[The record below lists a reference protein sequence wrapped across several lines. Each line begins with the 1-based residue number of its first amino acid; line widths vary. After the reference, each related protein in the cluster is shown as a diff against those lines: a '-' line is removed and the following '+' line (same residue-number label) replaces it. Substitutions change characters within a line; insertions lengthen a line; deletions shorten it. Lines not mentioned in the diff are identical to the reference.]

1 MTKIM
6 AINAG
11 SSSLK
16 FQLFEMPEE
25 KVLTKGLVERIGLEK
40 SVFSITVNGEKHTR
54 TLDIKD
60 HEQAVD
66 MMLERMIHYG
76 VIKSVDELDGTGHRV
91 VQGGDLF
98 PTSALVDR
106 DVEEK
111 IGQLIELAPLHNAAN
126 LMGIQAFRRMLPNIP
141 HVAVFDTS
149 FHSTMPESAFLYSLP
164 YQYYT
169 QHKVRKYGAHGTSHK
184 YVSQRAAEMM
194 GRDVEGLKIISCHI
208 GNGGSITAVKDGKSI
223 DTSMGF
229 TPLAGITM
237 GTRTGD
243 IDPAT
248 IPYLMEKLGK
258 SASEL
263 LNVFNKESGVLGLTG
278 ISSDMRDIEMA
289 AEKGEGRAQ
298 IALDIYVDRIL
309 KYVGGYAAVMG
320 GVDGI
325 LFTAGVGENA
335 DTIREAVCEKLGYL
349 GVELDKEKN
358 TGLRGKEAFIST
370 ENSKVKVMVIPT
382 DEEVMIA
389 RDVMEFGK
397 IGATGT
403 EYHI

>member
-1 MTKIM
+1 MKKIM

-16 FQLFEMPEE
+16 FQLFEMPSE
-25 KVLTKGLVERIGLEK
+25 KVLTKGLVERIGLK
-40 SVFSITVNGEKHTR
+40 NSVFTITVDGEKHTR

-76 VIKSVDELDGTGHRV
+76 IIKSVEELDGTGHRV

-98 PTSALVDR
+98 PTSALVNR

-111 IGQLIELAPLHNAAN
+111 IAKLIELAPLHNAAN
-126 LMGIQAFRRMLPNIP
+126 LMGIQAFRRMLPDIP

-149 FHSTMPESAFLYSLP
+149 FHSTMPETAFLYSLP
-164 YQYYT
+164 YQYYKA
-169 QHKVRKYGAHGTSHK
+169 HKVRKYGAHGTSHK
-184 YVSQRAAEMM
+184 YVAQRAAEMM
-194 GRDVEGLKIISCHI
+194 ERKPEEGLKIISCHI
-208 GNGGSITAVKDGKSI
+208 GNGGSITAVKDGKSV

-243 IDPAT
+243 IDVAT
-248 IPYLMEKLGK
+248 IPYLMEKLHK
-258 SASEL
+258 SADEL
-263 LNVFNKESGVLGLTG
+263 LNVYNKESGVLGITG
-278 ISSDMRDIEMA
+278 ISSDMRDIEIA
-289 AEKGEGRAQ
+289 AEKNEGRAQ
-298 IALDIYVDRIL
+298 LALDIYVDRIQ
-309 KYVGGYAAVMG
+309 KYIGQYAAVMG

-325 LFTAGVGENA
+325 LFTAGVGENS
-335 DTIREAVCEKLGYL
+335 DVIRAAVCEKLEFL
-349 GVELDKEKN
+349 GVKVDPEKN
-358 TGLRGKEAFIST
+358 NGLRGKEAIIST
-370 ENSKVKVMVIPT
+370 DDSRVTVMVIPT

-389 RDVMEFGK
+389 RDVMEFGDL
-397 IGATGT
+397 G
-403 EYHI
+403 

>member
-1 MTKIM
+1 MKKIM
-6 AINAG
+6 AVNAG

-16 FQLFEMPEE
+16 FQLFEMPSE
-25 KVLTKGLVERIGLEK
+25 KVVTKGLVERIGLK
-40 SVFSITVNGEKHTR
+40 NSIFTISVDGEKHTT

-60 HEQAVD
+60 HEQAVN
-66 MMLERMIHYG
+66 MMLEQMKHYG
-76 VIKSVDELDGTGHRV
+76 IIEDVNELDGTGHRV

-111 IGQLIELAPLHNAAN
+111 IGKLIELAPLHNAAN

-169 QHKVRKYGAHGTSHK
+169 AHKVRKYGAHGTSHK
-184 YVSQRAAEMM
+184 YVAQRAAEMM
-194 GRDVEGLKIISCHI
+194 EKKPEEGLKIISCHI
-208 GNGGSITAVKDGKSI
+208 GNGASITAVKDGKSV

-229 TPLAGITM
+229 TPLAGVTM

-243 IDPAT
+243 IDAAT
-248 IPYLMEKLGK
+248 IPYLMEKLHK
-258 SASEL
+258 SAEEL
-263 LNVFNKESGVLGLTG
+263 LNVYNKESGVLGITG
-278 ISSDMRDIEMA
+278 ISSDMRDIEIA

-298 IALDIYVDRIL
+298 LALDIYVDRIQ
-309 KYVGGYAAVMG
+309 KYIGQYAAIMG

-325 LFTAGVGENA
+325 LFTAGVGENS
-335 DTIREAVCEKLGYL
+335 DTIRAAVCEKLEFL
-349 GVELDKEKN
+349 GVKVDPEKN
-358 TGLRGKEAFIST
+358 NGLRGKEAFIST
-370 ENSKVKVMVIPT
+370 DDSRVKVMVIPT

-397 IGATGT
+397 LG
-403 EYHI
+403 